1 MARRIYTSSRG
12 KAVIESFFNPEGGKR
27 IFSYFWEVQLLA
39 AALAFER
46 GVKSDLPDRNGTDI
60 DFDTFKNCG
69 FWPGFINCIALIEG
83 RKSDSLLPEFE
94 EQRISLFEQY
104 SEAGLMLL
112 ESEGFADLGEVTFA
126 RKILN
131 YSRPV
136 DATEN

>member
-1 MARRIYTSSRG
+1 M
-12 KAVIESFFNPEGGKR
+12 IESFFNQEGGKR

-69 FWPGFINCIALIEG
+69 FWPGFINCIALVET

-104 SEAGLMLL
+104 SEAGLRLL

-126 RKILN
+126 RKILT

>member
-1 MARRIYTSSRG
+1 M
-12 KAVIESFFNPEGGKR
+12 
-27 IFSYFWEVQLLA
+27 A

-69 FWPGFINCIALIEG
+69 FWPGFINCIALVET

-104 SEAGLMLL
+104 SEAGLRLL
-112 ESEGFADLGEVTFA
+112 ETEGFADLGEVTFA
-126 RKILN
+126 RKILT